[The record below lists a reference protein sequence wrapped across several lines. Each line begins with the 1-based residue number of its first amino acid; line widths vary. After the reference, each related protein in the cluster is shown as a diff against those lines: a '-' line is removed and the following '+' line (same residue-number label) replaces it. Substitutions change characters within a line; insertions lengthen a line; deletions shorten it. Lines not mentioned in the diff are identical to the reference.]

1 MSHSTFRTS
10 YHRTFGTPVYSPVSS
25 NIGGRYISSSVP
37 TRSVD
42 FRSRSSA
49 PAPRLSYDKVDF
61 SSAEAVNQEFFAT
74 RSNEKRELQEL
85 NDRFASF
92 IEKVRYLEQQNS
104 KLILELGQY
113 KDQQQGPSGRIN
125 ELCQQEMRELR
136 RQLELMGK
144 DRDQMQVERDNLAE
158 DVALLKQR
166 CVCWCM
172 LVWDRLQITN
182 KSFKKIQKSHL
193 LVIFKLHCSIL
204 YYMHC

>member
-1 MSHSTFRTS
+1 MSHSSYRTS
-10 YHRTFGTPVYSPVSS
+10 YQRTFGAPVYSPVSS
-25 NIGGRYISSSVP
+25 RVGGRYISSSTP

-49 PAPRLSYDKVDF
+49 PGPRLSYDKVDF
-61 SSAEAVNQEFFAT
+61 SLAEAVNQEFLTT

-104 KLILELGQY
+104 KLTLELGQF
-113 KDQQQGPSGRIN
+113 KEQQQGPSGRVN
-125 ELCQQEMRELR
+125 ELCQQEMREMR
-136 RQLELMGK
+136 RQMELMGN

-166 CVCWCM
+166 CV
-172 LVWDRLQITN
+172 
-182 KSFKKIQKSHL
+182 
-193 LVIFKLHCSIL
+193 
-204 YYMHC
+204 

>member
-1 MSHSTFRTS
+1 MRSGALETGNGLGWVELRSTDRLHGAVTS
-10 YHRTFGTPVYSPVSS
+10 PPLFQPAL
-25 NIGGRYISSSVP
+25 
-37 TRSVD
+37 
-42 FRSRSSA
+42 A
-49 PAPRLSYDKVDF
+49 PAPRLSYEKVDF
-61 SSAEAVNQEFFAT
+61 SLAEAINQEFLAT

-92 IEKVRYLEQQNS
+92 IEKLV
-104 KLILELGQY
+104 LELGQY

-166 CVCWCM
+166 CVC
-172 LVWDRLQITN
+172 
-182 KSFKKIQKSHL
+182 
-193 LVIFKLHCSIL
+193 
-204 YYMHC
+204 